1 MPGNNGNGR
10 DKTFIRIIQILAGV
24 MVCFGVATLLLTI
37 FGNPSDQ
44 VIFRVLS
51 GFGAMFTGMIGLAL
65 GYLSGRG
72 EQRQVSEATVPATI
86 DGKPFQRVLGVSQR
100 VGWGQS
106 FYGYAVYIE
115 DGTTRHPRRFAHAVD
130 AILADDRSW
139 IRGGK
144 VSFQRVAT
152 LIGTYVILA
161 KPATVDKLCYP
172 LQTEGEVSC
181 CQGNKVVVNV
191 ERWKKGVE
199 HWTGRL
205 RPTARCCQPRVRAP
219 NRKAA
224 QAGVQAPD
232 SKLRLCSSRPMAP
245 RMPRELLAAG
255 LGAMSR
261 HAIVA

>member
-1 MPGNNGNGR
+1 MA
-10 DKTFIRIIQILAGV
+10 D
-24 MVCFGVATLLLTI
+24 
-37 FGNPSDQ
+37 
-44 VIFRVLS
+44 
-51 GFGAMFTGMIGLAL
+51 
-65 GYLSGRG
+65 
-72 EQRQVSEATVPATI
+72 ATVPATI

-152 LIGTYVILA
+152 LMNTYVILA

-191 ERWKKGVE
+191 ERWKNGVE
-199 HWTGRL
+199 HWTGSLETYRQMLVNHEFGHRIGKPHRWCQGAGQQAAVMQQQTYCAPVLSRESMAARL
-205 RPTARCCQPRVRAP
+205 SS
-219 NRKAA
+219 NGRK
-224 QAGVQAPD
+224 P
-232 SKLRLCSSRPMAP
+232 
-245 RMPRELLAAG
+245 
-255 LGAMSR
+255 
-261 HAIVA
+261 